1 MPSSPWVF
9 DTTDENFSRDVVVRS
24 LETPVVVD
32 VWAPWC
38 APCRVLAPVLERLVD
53 ELGGAVLLAKLNA
66 DENPVASRELGV
78 QSIPAVRAFRN
89 GVRVAEFVGAQPEP
103 VLRRFLQAILPTEA
117 DRLAREGA
125 TRAAAGDPAGA
136 EAGFRDALD
145 RDPRHAP
152 ALLGFARL
160 LAARGDVDEG
170 LRLLERVPP
179 TSPLRREGEHL
190 AATLRTTR
198 DADGDE
204 AALAARLRTDPEDVE
219 ARYALGRLL
228 AARGEHERALTELL
242 RVVRLDRRFEDDGAR
257 KAMLDLFEL
266 LGPEDPLVERFR
278 GELAKALFR

>member
-1 MPSSPWVF
+1 MPSSQWVF
-9 DTTDENFSRDVVVRS
+9 DTTDQHFTRDVVTRS

-66 DENPVASRELGV
+66 DENPVTSRELGV
-78 QSIPAVRAFRN
+78 QSIPAVRAFRD

-117 DRLAREGA
+117 DRLAREA
-125 TRAAAGDPAGA
+125 AARAAAGDQVGA

-145 RDPRHAP
+145 RDPRHAA

-160 LAARGDVDEG
+160 LAARGDVDAG
-170 LRLLERVPP
+170 LRLLERVLP
-179 TSPLRREGEHL
+179 TSARRREAELL

-198 DADGDE
+198 DAGGDE
-204 AALAARLRTDPEDVE
+204 AALMARLHADPEDV
-219 ARYALGRLL
+219 
-228 AARGEHERALTELL
+228 
-242 RVVRLDRRFEDDGAR
+242 
-257 KAMLDLFEL
+257 
-266 LGPEDPLVERFR
+266 
-278 GELAKALFR
+278 